1 MYLQLIFEGW
11 EVRVGKLYAKEID
24 FVAVKDGKTRYVQV
38 SDQIFDEETRK
49 RELAPLRSISDNY
62 EKQLVVKREDR
73 SYDIDGIEVLAA
85 RDFLLGA
92 SK

>member
-1 MYLQLIFEGW
+1 M
-11 EVRVGKLYAKEID
+11 GKLYAKEID

-85 RDFLLGA
+85 RDFFLGA